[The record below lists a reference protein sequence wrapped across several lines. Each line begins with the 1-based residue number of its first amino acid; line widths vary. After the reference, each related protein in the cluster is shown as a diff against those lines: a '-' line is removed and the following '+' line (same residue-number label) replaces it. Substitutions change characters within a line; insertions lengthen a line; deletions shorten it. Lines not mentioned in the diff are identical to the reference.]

1 MPRGGRKRTTWTKKT
16 RPKGGRK
23 KGSKD
28 RVPRSFKGS
37 IKKIFEEIASEQPEL
52 IYQAVEKGLKAPAP
66 KSFPYLQLVT
76 AYIDGK
82 PMEAV
87 PIDEVRR
94 LVRAIGALF
103 LDLVDDE
110 KLRRQFADRIRGLIY
125 VGSGKVLDAESR
137 SS

>member
-28 RVPRSFKGS
+28 KIPRSFKGS
-37 IKKIFEEIASEQPEL
+37 IKKIFEEVATEQPDL
-52 IYQAVEKGLKAPAP
+52 LYKAVVNGLRAPAP

-82 PMEAV
+82 PMEVFSAA
-87 PIDEVRR
+87 DVRQF
-94 LVRAIGALF
+94 VRQTGALF
-103 LDLVDDE
+103 VAVVIDPD
-110 KLRRQFADRIRGLIY
+110 LRRQFAAGMRQLVQLGDGDVID
-125 VGSGKVLDAESR
+125 VDAR
-137 SS
+137 QT